1 MQRDHPAYSLPDVQ
15 AAAREGRY
23 WITRSARVTASAV
36 GLSETDM
43 IDSVLALSPRDF
55 YKSMPSRQRPGTF
68 QDVYRPT
75 YSGLHLYVKLQMGRR
90 TEAVVISFKPDEH
103 R

>member
-1 MQRDHPAYSLPDVQ
+1 MRQRHPTYPLLTIQ

-23 WITRSARVTASAV
+23 LITRSARVTASSLHL
-36 GLSETDM
+36 GETD
-43 IDSVLALSPRDF
+43 IVESVLALTPHDF
-55 YKSMPSRQRPGTF
+55 YKSMPSRQRPGSF

-75 YSGLHLYVKLQMGRR
+75 YDGLHLYVKLQMSRR
-90 TEAVVISFKPDEH
+90 DEAVVISFKSDEG